1 MSQRSDLTLSKAKEA
16 FSEIQLSDN
25 MTYPKDFWCG
35 VYDIPNGSECCFNHW
50 VGLPER
56 WGQRHPIYE
65 YQEEI
70 LEALKDKRY
79 IWILKAPKLGI
90 TELFL
95 RFSLWKA
102 LTDPIW
108 QNGQVAIIVATKS
121 DEAETLILR
130 TKKMLDGKV
139 TLKEGYNNKR
149 EFTVNSVA
157 FKIHSA
163 DNIDSVRS
171 KTNMR
176 MIIIDEGSF
185 FRMIEQSRVR
195 EAVEHYIAASDLYIV
210 FISTAGESPE
220 GVMYEIQEE
229 ENSIYH
235 KIFLP
240 YELGLKPDK
249 RSNTMIYDPEL
260 IKQAQNSRSFARNY
274 MLSWISGEGN
284 IFTHEEVDMIF
295 QDFEPPKGQIIMSI
309 DPAYG
314 SSNFGV
320 VVGIMSNGMLYVIFA
335 KEYTRSTPTFMC
347 GEVERLYRQ
356 HNATLCL
363 CDGHYSGE
371 IRDLQSRHLNIQPFE
386 FNTENK
392 SNMVTSSSERVQ
404 QKKIKILN
412 RLKDLGG
419 QMKASKTD
427 TKGHLDKHRM
437 NLDMLE
443 CLMMIC
449 ERVKTSDIRIITIP
463 LNNNIYDED

>member
-1 MSQRSDLTLSKAKEA
+1 MANLKQDLTLSKAKEA
-16 FSEIQLSDN
+16 LDSIQISSTN
-25 MTYPKDFWCG
+25 ECPSVFWCG
-35 VYDIPNGSECCFNHW
+35 NYESDDKCCFNHW

-56 WGQRHPIYE
+56 WGKRHPLYK

-70 LEALKDKRY
+70 LESLKDKRY
-79 IWILKAPKLGI
+79 LWILKAPKLGI

-95 RFSLWKA
+95 RFALWKA

-108 QNGQVAIIVATKS
+108 KDGQVAIIVATKS
-121 DEAETLILR
+121 DEAETLIER
-130 TKKMLDGKV
+130 TKQMLGDKVKVENDGHQ
-139 TLKEGYNNKR
+139 NKR
-149 EFTVNSVA
+149 EFKVNTVL

-176 MIIIDEGSF
+176 MIIVDEAAF

-195 EAVEHYIAASDLYIV
+195 EAVEHYIAASDLYII

-240 YELGLKPDK
+240 YELGIEKDE
-249 RSNTMIYDPEL
+249 RSGTMIYDMEKL
-260 IKQAQNSRSFARNY
+260 EIAKQSKSFPRNY

-284 IFTHEEVDMIF
+284 IFTHEEVDYIL
-295 QDFEPPKGQIIMSI
+295 QDFEPPYDGQVIIAI

-320 VVGIMSNGMLYVIFA
+320 VIGIISNNMLYVIFA

-347 GEVERLYRQ
+347 GEVESLY
-356 HNATLCL
+356 HKYNATLLL

-371 IRDLQSRHLNIQPFE
+371 IRDLTDRHLNVVSFPFD
-386 FNTENK
+386 TINK
-392 SNMVTSSSERVQ
+392 SNMVTSASEMVQ
-404 QKKIKILN
+404 HKGIKILK

-427 TKGHLDKHRM
+427 GKGHLDKHRM

-449 ERVKTSDIRIITIP
+449 ERVKSGNLIIINT
-463 LNNNIYDED
+463 NIHDDEEDD

>member
-1 MSQRSDLTLSKAKEA
+1 MSKLDDLKRIERLLEKPIEK
-16 FSEIQLSDN
+16 
-25 MTYPKDFWCG
+25 YPDMFWCG
-35 VYDIPNGSECCFNHW
+35 NYDEPDGRLCCFNHW
-50 VGLPER
+50 VGLPKR
-56 WGQRHPIYE
+56 WGKRHPLYK

-70 LEALKDKRY
+70 LDKLKTERY
-79 IWILKAPKLGI
+79 LWILKAPKLGI

-102 LTDPIW
+102 LIDESW
-108 QNGQVAIIVATKS
+108 KDGQVAVIVATKS
-121 DEAETLILR
+121 DEAETLIER
-130 TKKMLDGKV
+130 TKEMLKNKVNVENDGHQ
-139 TLKEGYNNKR
+139 NKR
-149 EFTVNSVA
+149 EFKVNTVL

-176 MIIIDEGSF
+176 MIIIDEAAF

-240 YELGLKPDK
+240 YELGVEIDQ
-249 RSNTMIYDPEL
+249 RSGTMIYDLEKL
-260 IKQAQNSRSFARNY
+260 EIAKQSRSFPRNY

-284 IFTHEEVDMIF
+284 IFTHEEVDYIYD
-295 QDFEPPKGQIIMSI
+295 DFDPPSGKIIISI

-320 VVGIMSNGMLYVIFA
+320 VVGILSNGILYVIFA
-335 KEYTRSTPTFMC
+335 KEYNRSTPTFMC
-347 GEVERLYRQ
+347 QEVEKLYNYY
-356 HNATLCL
+356 NASLCL
-363 CDGHYSGE
+363 CDGHYAGE
-371 IRDLQSRHLNIQPFE
+371 MRDLKSRGLNVESFE
-386 FNTENK
+386 MNTENK
-392 SNMVTSSSERVQ
+392 SNMVTSTSERVQ
-404 QKKIKILN
+404 KKGIKILK
-412 RLKDLGG
+412 RFKDLGG

-427 TKGHLDKHRM
+427 SKGHLDKHRM

-449 ERVKTSDIRIITIP
+449 ERIKTSRIRILTV
-463 LNNNIYDED
+463 NTNIEDDD

>member
-1 MSQRSDLTLSKAKEA
+1 MSKLEDLERIEKLITKQSDK
-16 FSEIQLSDN
+16 
-25 MTYPKDFWCG
+25 YPESFWCG
-35 VYDIPNGSECCFNHW
+35 NYDEPHGRLCCFNHW
-50 VGLPER
+50 VGLPRR
-56 WGQRHPIYE
+56 WGKRHPLYR

-70 LEALKDKRY
+70 LDILKTDRY
-79 IWILKAPKLGI
+79 LWILKAPKLGI

-108 QNGQVAIIVATKS
+108 KDGQVAVIVATKS
-121 DEAETLILR
+121 DEAETLIER
-130 TKKMLDGKV
+130 TKEMLKDKVKVENDGHQ
-139 TLKEGYNNKR
+139 NKR
-149 EFTVNSVA
+149 EFKVNTVL

-176 MIIIDEGSF
+176 MIIVDEAAF

-195 EAVEHYIAASDLYIV
+195 EAVEHYIAASDLYII

-240 YELGLKPDK
+240 YELGIQEDS
-249 RSNTMIYDPEL
+249 RSGTMIYDLEKL
-260 IKQAQNSRSFARNY
+260 EIAKQSKSFPRNY

-284 IFTHEEVDMIF
+284 IFTHEEVDAIF
-295 QDFEPPKGQIIMSI
+295 EDFGIPQGQIIMAI

-320 VVGIMSNGMLYVIFA
+320 VIGIISNGILYVIFA

-347 GEVERLYRQ
+347 GEVEKLYHQ
-356 HNATLCL
+356 YGATLCL

-371 IRDLQSRHLNIQPFE
+371 IRDLGSRNLNVQAFE

-392 SNMVTSSSERVQ
+392 SNMITSSSERVQ
-404 QKKIKILN
+404 KKGIRILK

-427 TKGHLDKHRM
+427 IKGHLDKHRM

-449 ERVKTSDIRIITIP
+449 ERIKDSRIRIIS
-463 LNNNIYDED
+463 LNSSDEDIE

>member
-1 MSQRSDLTLSKAKEA
+1 MSKLEDLERIERLITKQSDKYP
-16 FSEIQLSDN
+16 EI
-25 MTYPKDFWCG
+25 FWCG
-35 VYDIPNGSECCFNHW
+35 NYDEPDGRLCCFNHW
-50 VGLPER
+50 VGLPRR
-56 WGQRHPIYE
+56 WGKRHPLYR
-65 YQEEI
+65 YQERI
-70 LEALKDKRY
+70 LESLKTERY
-79 IWILKAPKLGI
+79 LWILKAPKLGI

-95 RFSLWKA
+95 RFSLWKS
-102 LTDPIW
+102 LTDSSW
-108 QNGQVAIIVATKS
+108 KDGQVAIIVATKS
-121 DEAETLILR
+121 DEAETLIER
-130 TKKMLDGKV
+130 TKEMLKGKV
-139 TLKEGYNNKR
+139 HVENDGHQNKR
-149 EFTVNSVA
+149 EFKVNTVL

-176 MIIIDEGSF
+176 MIIIDEAAF

-195 EAVEHYIAASDLYIV
+195 EAVEHYIAASDLYII

-235 KIFLP
+235 KIMLP
-240 YELGLKPDK
+240 YELGIEPDN
-249 RSNTMIYDPEL
+249 RSGTMIYDLEKL
-260 IKQAQNSRSFARNY
+260 EIAKQSRSFPRNY

-284 IFTHEEVDMIF
+284 IFTHEEVDAIF
-295 QDFEPPKGQIIMSI
+295 DEFDIPTGQIIIAI

-320 VVGIMSNGMLYVIFA
+320 VVGILSQSILYVIFA

-347 GEVERLYRQ
+347 GEVERLYRYY
-356 HNATLCL
+356 NANICL

-371 IRDLQSRHLNIQPFE
+371 IRDLKSRHLNIYPFE

-404 QKKIKILN
+404 KRTIKILK

-449 ERVKTSDIRIITIP
+449 ERVKTSGIKIITIP
-463 LNNNIYDED
+463 LNSNMEDD

>member
-1 MSQRSDLTLSKAKEA
+1 MSFLSKLDELERVEK
-16 FSEIQLSDN
+16 LSKGI
-25 MTYPKDFWCG
+25 TVQYPQTFWCG

-56 WGQRHPIYE
+56 WGKRHPLYK

-70 LEALKDKRY
+70 LELLKTERY
-79 IWILKAPKLGI
+79 LWILKAPKLGI

-108 QNGQVAIIVATKS
+108 RDGQVAVIVATKS
-121 DEAETLILR
+121 DEAETLIER
-130 TKKMLDGKV
+130 TKQMLGDKVRVENDGHQ
-139 TLKEGYNNKR
+139 NKR
-149 EFTVNSVA
+149 EFKVNTVL

-176 MIIIDEGSF
+176 MIIIDEAAF

-235 KIFLP
+235 KIMLP
-240 YELGLKPDK
+240 YELGTEIDE
-249 RSNTMIYDPEL
+249 RSGTIIYDLEKL
-260 IKQAQNSRSFARNY
+260 EIAKQSRSFARNY

-284 IFTHEEVDMIF
+284 IFTHEEVDYIYD
-295 QDFEPPKGQIIMSI
+295 DFDIPQGQIIIAI

-320 VVGIMSNGMLYVIFA
+320 VIGILNNGILYVIFA

-347 GEVERLYRQ
+347 QEVEKLYHQ
-356 HNATLCL
+356 YNARLCL

-371 IRDLQSRHLNIQPFE
+371 MRDLISRGLHVEAFE
-386 FNTENK
+386 MNTENK
-392 SNMVTSSSERVQ
+392 SNMVTSTSERVQ
-404 QKKIKILN
+404 QKAIKILK

-419 QMKASKTD
+419 QMKAAKTD
-427 TKGHLDKHRM
+427 GKGHLDKHRM

-449 ERVKTSDIRIITIP
+449 ERIKTSKIRIMSIS
-463 LNNNIYDED
+463 LNNRDEEE

>member
-1 MSQRSDLTLSKAKEA
+1 MSKLDDIERIERLVNKQTEK
-16 FSEIQLSDN
+16 
-25 MTYPKDFWCG
+25 YPEHFWCG
-35 VYDIPNGSECCFNHW
+35 IYDNPDGLLCCFNHW

-56 WGQRHPIYE
+56 WGKRHPIYD

-70 LEALKDKRY
+70 IEALKTKRY

-95 RFSLWKA
+95 RYALWKS

-108 QNGQVAIIVATKS
+108 KDGQVAVIVATKS
-121 DEAETLILR
+121 DEAETLIQR
-130 TKKMLDGKV
+130 AKKMLDGRAN
-139 TLKEGYNNKR
+139 LKEGYNNKR

-240 YELGLKPDK
+240 YELGLKPDP
-249 RSNTMIYDPEL
+249 RSGTMIYDPEL

-284 IFTHEEVDMIF
+284 IFTHEEVDYIYE
-295 QDFEPPKGQIIMSI
+295 DFETPDGQIIISI

-320 VVGIMSNGMLYVIFA
+320 VVGVLSNGILHVIFA
-335 KEYTRSTPTFMC
+335 KEYNRSTPTFMC
-347 GEVERLYRQ
+347 QEVEKLY
-356 HNATLCL
+356 HIYNAKMCI

-371 IRDLQSRHLNIQPFE
+371 MRDLTARGLNVIPFE
-386 FNTENK
+386 MNTENK
-392 SNMVTSSSERVQ
+392 SNMVTSTSERVQ
-404 QKKIKILN
+404 SKKIKILK

-427 TKGHLDKHRM
+427 AKGHLDKHRM

-449 ERVKTSDIRIITIP
+449 ERIKTSKVRIIKV
-463 LNNNIYDED
+463 

>member
-1 MSQRSDLTLSKAKEA
+1 MNFLSKQTEL
-16 FSEIQLSDN
+16 ERVERLSKGAI
-25 MTYPKDFWCG
+25 TQYPSVFWCG
-35 VYDIPNGSECCFNHW
+35 VYNIPDGSECCFNHW
-50 VGLPER
+50 VGLPKR
-56 WGQRHPIYE
+56 WGMRHPLYK

-70 LEALKDKRY
+70 LDTLKTERY
-79 IWILKAPKLGI
+79 LWILKAPKLGI

-95 RFSLWKA
+95 RFSLWKS
-102 LTDPIW
+102 LTDPSW
-108 QNGQVAIIVATKS
+108 KDGQVAIIVATKS
-121 DEAETLILR
+121 DEAETLIER
-130 TKKMLDGKV
+130 TKEMLKGKV
-139 TLKEGYNNKR
+139 HVENDGHQNKR
-149 EFTVNSVA
+149 EFKVNTVL

-176 MIIIDEGSF
+176 MIIIDEAAF

-195 EAVEHYIAASDLYIV
+195 EAVEHYIAASDLYII

-235 KIFLP
+235 KIMLP
-240 YELGLKPDK
+240 YELGIEPDN
-249 RSNTMIYDPEL
+249 RSGTMIYDLEKL
-260 IKQAQNSRSFARNY
+260 EIAKQSKSFPRNY

-284 IFTHEEVDMIF
+284 IFTHEEVDAIF
-295 QDFEPPKGQIIMSI
+295 DEFEMPTGKIIIAI

-320 VVGIMSNGMLYVIFA
+320 VIGIISNGILYVIFA

-347 GEVERLYRQ
+347 GEVERLYKQ
-356 HNATLCL
+356 YNATLCL

-371 IRDLQSRHLNIQPFE
+371 IRDLSSRHLNVNAFE

-404 QKKIKILN
+404 KKTIKILK
-412 RLKDLGG
+412 RFKDLGG

-449 ERVKTSDIRIITIP
+449 ERVKTSNIRIISIP
-463 LNNNIYDED
+463 LNSNDMDD

>member
-1 MSQRSDLTLSKAKEA
+1 MNFLSKLDDLQRVERLVTQPIEK
-16 FSEIQLSDN
+16 
-25 MTYPKDFWCG
+25 YPELFWCG
-35 VYDIPNGSECCFNHW
+35 NYDEPDGRLCCFNHW

-56 WGQRHPIYE
+56 WGKRHPIYD

-70 LEALKDKRY
+70 VEALKIKRY

-95 RFSLWKA
+95 RFALWKS

-108 QNGQVAIIVATKS
+108 KDGQVAIIVATKS
-121 DEAETLILR
+121 DEAETLIQR
-130 TKKMLDGKV
+130 AKKMLDGRAN
-139 TLKEGYNNKR
+139 LRESYNNKR

-249 RSNTMIYDPEL
+249 RSGTMIYDPEL
-260 IKQAQNSRSFARNY
+260 IKQAQNSKSFARNY

-284 IFTHEEVDMIF
+284 IFTHEEVDYIYD
-295 QDFEPPKGQIIMSI
+295 DFDTPVGQIIIAI

-320 VVGIMSNGMLYVIFA
+320 VVGILNNGILYVVFA

-347 GEVERLYRQ
+347 QEVEKLYNQ
-356 HNATLCL
+356 YNARLCL

-371 IRDLQSRHLNIQPFE
+371 MRDLQSRGLHVEAFE
-386 FNTENK
+386 MNTENK
-392 SNMVTSSSERVQ
+392 SNMVTSTSERVQ
-404 QKKIKILN
+404 QKGIKILK
-412 RLKDLGG
+412 RLKDIGG
-419 QMKASKTD
+419 QMKAAKTD
-427 TKGHLDKHRM
+427 GKGHLDKHRM

-449 ERVKTSDIRIITIP
+449 ERIKTSKIRIISIG
-463 LNNNIYDED
+463 LNNRDEDE

>member
-1 MSQRSDLTLSKAKEA
+1 M
-16 FSEIQLSDN
+16 
-25 MTYPKDFWCG
+25 FWCG

-56 WGQRHPIYE
+56 WNKRHPLYK

-70 LEALKDKRY
+70 LELLKVKRY
-79 IWILKAPKLGI
+79 LWILKAPKLGI

-102 LTDPIW
+102 LTDPLW
-108 QNGQVAIIVATKS
+108 KDGQVAIIVATKS
-121 DEAETLILR
+121 DEAETLIER
-130 TKKMLDGKV
+130 TKQMLGNKVKIENDGHQ
-139 TLKEGYNNKR
+139 NKR
-149 EFTVNSVA
+149 EFKVNTVL

-176 MIIIDEGSF
+176 MIIIDEAAF

-195 EAVEHYIAASDLYIV
+195 EAVEHYIAASDLYII

-240 YELGLKPDK
+240 YELGVEVDN
-249 RSNTMIYDPEL
+249 RSGTMIYDLEKL
-260 IKQAQNSRSFARNY
+260 EIAKQSRSFPRNY

-284 IFTHEEVDMIF
+284 IFTHEEVDYIF
-295 QDFEPPKGQIIMSI
+295 SDFDTPQGQVIIAI

-320 VVGIMSNGMLYVIFA
+320 VVGILSQGILYVIFA

-347 GEVERLYRQ
+347 SEVEKLYRYY
-356 HNATLCL
+356 NCDVCL

-371 IRDLQSRHLNIQPFE
+371 IRDLKSRHLNIYPFE

-404 QKKIKILN
+404 KKTIKILK

-419 QMKASKTD
+419 QMKASKTN
-427 TKGHLDKHRM
+427 TNGHLDKHRM

-449 ERVKTSDIRIITIP
+449 ERVKTSGIKIITIP
-463 LNNNIYDED
+463 LNTNDEDE

>member
-1 MSQRSDLTLSKAKEA
+1 MRLTQDLTLQKARETLDTIHLGVD
-16 FSEIQLSDN
+16 SECPSV
-25 MTYPKDFWCG
+25 FWCG
-35 VYDIPNGSECCFNHW
+35 IYDNPNGSICCFNHW

-56 WGQRHPIYE
+56 WGKRHPIYP

-70 LEALKDKRY
+70 IQALKDKRY

-95 RFSLWKA
+95 RFALWKS

-121 DEAETLILR
+121 DEAETLIQR
-130 TKKMLDGKV
+130 AKKMLDGRAN
-139 TLKEGYNNKR
+139 LKEGYNNKR
-149 EFTVNSVA
+149 EFTVNTVA

-176 MIIIDEGSF
+176 MIIIDEASF

-195 EAVEHYIAASDLYIV
+195 EAVEHYIAATDLYIV

-240 YELGLKPDK
+240 YELGLEPDQ
-249 RSNTMIYDPEL
+249 RSHTMIYDPEL

-284 IFTHEEVDMIF
+284 IFTHEEVDYIF
-295 QDFEPPKGQIIMSI
+295 SDFDIPTGQIIIAI

-320 VVGIMSNGMLYVIFA
+320 VIGIMSNSILYVIFA

-347 GEVERLYRQ
+347 GEVESLYKKY
-356 HNATLCL
+356 NCDICL

-371 IRDLQSRHLNIQPFE
+371 IRDLKSRHLNIYPFE

-392 SNMVTSSSERVQ
+392 SNMITSSSERVQ
-404 QKKIKILN
+404 QKRIKILK

-449 ERVKTSDIRIITIP
+449 ERVKTSGIRIITIP
-463 LNNNIYDED
+463 LNTNDIDE

>member
-1 MSQRSDLTLSKAKEA
+1 MSKLADLERVEKLSRTVETK
-16 FSEIQLSDN
+16 
-25 MTYPKDFWCG
+25 YPQVFWCG
-35 VYDIPNGSECCFNHW
+35 QYDNPDGALCCFNHW
-50 VGLPER
+50 VGLPTR
-56 WGQRHPIYE
+56 WGQRHPIYV

-70 LEALKDKRY
+70 IEALKNNRY

-95 RFSLWKA
+95 RFSLWKS

-108 QNGQVAIIVATKS
+108 KNGQVAIIVATKS

-149 EFTVNSVA
+149 EFTVNTVS

-240 YELGLKPDK
+240 YQLGLEKDK
-249 RSNTMIYDPEL
+249 RSGTMIYDPVL
-260 IKQAQNSRSFARNY
+260 IEKAQQSKSFARNY

-284 IFTHEEVDMIF
+284 IFTHEEVDALF
-295 QDFEPPKGQIIMSI
+295 EDFDISNGKVIMAI

-320 VVGIMSNGMLYVIFA
+320 VIGIVKDGILYVIFA

-347 GEVERLYRQ
+347 GEVEKLYNQ
-356 HNATLCL
+356 YNVHTCI

-371 IRDLQSRHLNIQPFE
+371 IRDLESRNLNVLPFA
-386 FNTENK
+386 FDTENK

-404 QKKIKILN
+404 KKQIKILR

-427 TKGHLDKHRM
+427 QKGHLDKHRM

-449 ERVKTSDIRIITIP
+449 EHIKTSHIKIMMVDQ
-463 LNNNIYDED
+463 YEEDE

>member
-1 MSQRSDLTLSKAKEA
+1 MSKDEDLERIERLSKK
-16 FSEIQLSDN
+16 SENQ
-25 MTYPKDFWCG
+25 YPQTFWCG
-35 VYDIPNGSECCFNHW
+35 QYDNNNGSLCCFNHW

-56 WGQRHPIYE
+56 WGKRHPIYP

-70 LEALKDKRY
+70 IESLKVKRY

-95 RFSLWKA
+95 RFALWKA

-108 QNGQVAIIVATKS
+108 KNGQVAIIVATKS

-130 TKKMLDGKV
+130 TKKMLNDKV
-139 TLKEGYNNKR
+139 QLKEGYNNKR
-149 EFTVNSVA
+149 EFTVNTVA

-176 MIIIDEGSF
+176 MIIIDEASF

-195 EAVEHYIAASDLYIV
+195 EAVEHYIAATDLYIV

-240 YELGLKPDK
+240 YELGLKMDE

-284 IFTHEEVDMIF
+284 IFTHDEVDMIF
-295 QDFEPPKGQIIMSI
+295 NDFDIPSGNIIMAI

-320 VVGIMSNGMLYVIFA
+320 VIGIMSEGILYVIFA

-347 GEVERLYRQ
+347 GEVENLYKKY
-356 HNATLCL
+356 NVTLCL

-371 IRDLQSRHLNIQPFE
+371 IRDLLSRHLNVQAFE

-404 QKKIKILN
+404 QKGIKILK

-449 ERVKTSDIRIITIP
+449 ERVKTSHIRMISIP
-463 LNNNIYDED
+463 LNSGLDEDD